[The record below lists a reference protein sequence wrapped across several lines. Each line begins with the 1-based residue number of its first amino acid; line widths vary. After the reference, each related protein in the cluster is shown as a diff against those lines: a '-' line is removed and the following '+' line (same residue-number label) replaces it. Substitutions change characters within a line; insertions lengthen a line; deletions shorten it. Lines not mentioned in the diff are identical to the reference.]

1 MSAFGMV
8 FTDAML
14 QTAGIALLHSLWQS
28 GLVALVTFLLLK
40 LMHKTTAQ
48 SRYLI
53 AAIALL
59 ATLVLPVVTFIKLY
73 QPALA
78 LRPAIETSENI
89 VSVAYTLADTQFHIE
104 NWFDRAEMFVLQL
117 APLFFWFWLA
127 GMIFMALR
135 MSGGYFLAYRFRR
148 VGVVGVGHEWEQRL
162 KQIGDALHVKTKVV
176 LLESVKIT
184 VPMVVGILKPCIILP
199 LGTLSRLP
207 FDQVEMILAHELAH
221 IKRADFMVNIFQSL
235 IETILFFNP
244 FVWWISSVIRAERE
258 NICDDMALM
267 TSGKNLSLVKALA
280 NLAAAIRPETA
291 SNTLITF
298 NQINTM
304 KRIERLIRKP
314 KLKPST
320 HERIG
325 VVIFSGLFVLLI
337 STSGILTGSNS
348 NDEPYKD
355 VDQEVIQEGSNL
367 ETENILK
374 LFSSDTITRKIK
386 SIEVENKEGKVVRVH
401 INGKKVNSEDLF
413 NDDFDWQSDGGGVE
427 VKFVKDSITGDYE
440 FYTVESTD
448 VMNITNDGNS
458 FTLRVE
464 GNRADSKKN
473 TFTKTIVLNSGSNG
487 DSLLD
492 RKTRGFF
499 RNDSVYAQNGRMMA
513 VPFSDDEVFFRSD
526 GGDSLSHFDFD
537 FSFDTKDFDQN
548 NDYFMEMKRD
558 RREMLAEQRQQQA
571 EMKMQAAEMLKQA
584 AELRKEAEK
593 AIAENEQE
601 TAELYREAASELETE
616 SKNIRQMAQEMRT
629 ENRLRM
635 TIPPSPPV
643 PVEGFYFESD
653 IPSDRQYHQL
663 LRQELVNEGLI
674 EPRSNVLLSKR
685 QLIVDNE
692 VADKKTHRQV
702 LKRFEE
708 LFGRKVTSDE
718 AITLKK

>member
-104 NWFDRAEMFVLQL
+104 SWFDRAEMFVLQL

-314 KLKPST
+314 KL
-320 HERIG
+320 
-325 VVIFSGLFVLLI
+325 
-337 STSGILTGSNS
+337 
-348 NDEPYKD
+348 
-355 VDQEVIQEGSNL
+355 
-367 ETENILK
+367 
-374 LFSSDTITRKIK
+374 
-386 SIEVENKEGKVVRVH
+386 
-401 INGKKVNSEDLF
+401 
-413 NDDFDWQSDGGGVE
+413 
-427 VKFVKDSITGDYE
+427 
-440 FYTVESTD
+440 
-448 VMNITNDGNS
+448 
-458 FTLRVE
+458 
-464 GNRADSKKN
+464 
-473 TFTKTIVLNSGSNG
+473 
-487 DSLLD
+487 
-492 RKTRGFF
+492 
-499 RNDSVYAQNGRMMA
+499 
-513 VPFSDDEVFFRSD
+513 
-526 GGDSLSHFDFD
+526 
-537 FSFDTKDFDQN
+537 
-548 NDYFMEMKRD
+548 
-558 RREMLAEQRQQQA
+558 
-571 EMKMQAAEMLKQA
+571 
-584 AELRKEAEK
+584 
-593 AIAENEQE
+593 
-601 TAELYREAASELETE
+601 
-616 SKNIRQMAQEMRT
+616 
-629 ENRLRM
+629 
-635 TIPPSPPV
+635 
-643 PVEGFYFESD
+643 
-653 IPSDRQYHQL
+653 
-663 LRQELVNEGLI
+663 
-674 EPRSNVLLSKR
+674 
-685 QLIVDNE
+685 
-692 VADKKTHRQV
+692 
-702 LKRFEE
+702 
-708 LFGRKVTSDE
+708 
-718 AITLKK
+718 

>member
-1 MSAFGMV
+1 MSAFGWAI
-8 FTDAML
+8 TDAML

-28 GLVALVTFLLLK
+28 GLVALITLLLLK
-40 LMHKTTAQ
+40 MMQKATAQ

-53 AAIALL
+53 AAVALL
-59 ATLVLPVVTFIKLY
+59 ATLMLPVVTFIKLY
-73 QPALA
+73 QPATPLQ
-78 LRPAIETSENI
+78 PIIETSESV
-89 VSVAYTLADTQFHIE
+89 VSVVYTLADTQFHLE
-104 NWFDRAEMFVLQL
+104 SWLDRTEFFMLQL
-117 APLFFWFWLA
+117 APMFFWFWLA
-127 GMIFMALR
+127 GMIFMAMR
-135 MSGGYFLAYRFRR
+135 MSGGYFLAYRYRR
-148 VGVVGVGHEWEQRL
+148 VGVVGVSYEWEQRL
-162 KQIGDALHVKTKVV
+162 KQISDALHIRTKVV

-199 LGTLSRLP
+199 IGTLSRLP

-258 NICDDMALM
+258 NICDDMALRS
-267 TSGKNLSLVKALA
+267 SGGYLSLAKALA
-280 NLAAAIRPETA
+280 NLAAAVRPEAA
-291 SNTLITF
+291 SHALITF

-348 NDEPYKD
+348 NYEPYKD
-355 VDQEVIQEGSNL
+355 VDQEVIQENSNL
-367 ETENILK
+367 ETENNLK
-374 LFSSDTITRKIK
+374 IFSTDTITRKIQ
-386 SIEVENKEGKVVRVH
+386 SIEVENKNGKVVKVL
-401 INGKKVNSEDLF
+401 INGKNVNSEDIF
-413 NDDFDWQSDGGGVE
+413 NADFDWQSDAEGVE

-448 VMNITNDGNS
+448 VMNISNDGNS

-473 TFTKTIVLNSGSNG
+473 TKTKTIVVNG
-487 DSLLD
+487 VVRGDTLLD
-492 RKTRGFF
+492 RTSKSFY
-499 RNDSVYAQNGRMMA
+499 RNDTIFIQNGRITA
-513 VPFSDDEVFFRSD
+513 PSFPLVEGFFLGDDTN
-526 GGDSLSHFDFD
+526 SLNHIDVD
-537 FSFDTKDFDQN
+537 FSFDEKDFDE
-548 NDYFMEMKRD
+548 NDFREMKRNM
-558 RREMLAEQRQQQA
+558 REMQAEQRQQEA
-571 EMKMQAAEMLKQA
+571 EMQMQAGEMLKQA
-584 AELRKEAEK
+584 AELRKDAQK
-593 AIAENEQE
+593 ALAENEQE
-601 TAELYREAASELETE
+601 TAELYREAALELENE
-616 SKNIRQMAQEMRT
+616 SRNIRQMAQEMKA
-629 ENRLRM
+629 ENRSRMIVPPAFPLR
-635 TIPPSPPV
+635 I
-643 PVEGFYFESD
+643 EGVYLGSD
-653 IPSDRQYHQL
+653 NPADHQYHQL

-674 EPRSNVLLSKR
+674 QPRSNVMLSKR